1 MGERK
6 FVVKQTMAKS
16 IICLCWFTVQIQTKR
31 SDALVVGISS
41 DMSLPNILKPLF
53 LHHNTHATLEIS
65 SEVEK

>member
-1 MGERK
+1 MFMLVYGSDSDTRE
-6 FVVKQTMAKS
+6 
-16 IICLCWFTVQIQTKR
+16 C
-31 SDALVVGISS
+31 DALVVGISS